1 MRLRSRASFLALAAA
16 AWLLGCARRAEAPDA
31 ALTLE
36 DLGVLA
42 GGAARVDAF
51 DLQAD
56 AEAAPRLRA
65 RTGAE
70 ARAWDWLAH
79 GFAEAPGG
87 ADAEA
92 LAARSVIE
100 IGDAAALHAL
110 RGAPLAHGAL
120 LVEGGAPRGW
130 SPSACVL
137 PGGARAL
144 AYDNGDAGDYDVLLR
159 EGAGEAMVLAGS
171 AAFEARP
178 SLAADAS
185 GRLWAAWETGPA
197 GWGRSPELH
206 GARGIALAVRER
218 GGDRGE
224 WRAAPALDALLRAA
238 GPGGER
244 YVTAEHP
251 HLVADAGGAI
261 WLFYRAMVEPSEPDA
276 GLRSARTI
284 LWQQRAVVLTA
295 AGWLGPVHLP
305 AGDGPNHPCLTA
317 LALPEGGVLAVYG
330 TDHRREHAASVDSWS
345 HTIARGFALHGARLR
360 APEGAPATAGWPP
373 HRAGRGAP
381 PGTPPPTDPAP
392 DLAAAGFVRLWGD
405 LHRHTEFS
413 RCKMDADG
421 TLHDQWRYALDV
433 AALDFLAVTDHMQ
446 HADPRQW
453 SWQLEMVRSF
463 SLPGRFAALYGLEA
477 ALPSGHRNLIAAE
490 YADAQAF
497 GEILARGGDPAVQ
510 LGARPVLVIP
520 HQIADRQAV
529 FAWRAQDAAHERL
542 VEVFQARRG
551 SYESASGPRR
561 TLDAAPDAQWAT
573 DHLARG
579 FRFGFAGSSDHQAVL
594 AAYTAVLARG
604 RGREDVFEA
613 LRARRCYAAS
623 AKIALDVRLGALQLG
638 EEAAVAADAAL
649 TARIAA
655 GAPLAWVE
663 IVRNGA
669 VVRRWEGGADGP
681 RLFLLRT
688 GLTRD
693 AERGLRVGVQ
703 GGRVLRASPWNCEP
717 EDAVRLEEDGGV
729 VADCVVNPLDE
740 DGALLWIEPV
750 AGLPLRVRVALL
762 DGSAEQ
768 ILDAEEV
775 AAGADV
781 FRLGKARVRIEGG
794 RAPLGVER
802 GEFEYA
808 PGDWQAGDWAYL
820 RLQRCDGEA
829 AWTSPFFV
837 TGAPSRLPAE
847 RATPSGQNVEDSE

>member
-1 MRLRSRASFLALAAA
+1 LRRRSRACFSVLAAA
-16 AWLLGCARRAEAPDA
+16 AWLLGCARHAEAPDA
-31 ALTLE
+31 ALTVE

-42 GGAARVDAF
+42 GGATRVDAF
-51 DLQAD
+51 DLQTT
-56 AEAAPRLRA
+56 AEGAPRLRA
-65 RTGAE
+65 RTDAE
-70 ARAWDWLAH
+70 ARAWDWRAH
-79 GFAEAPGG
+79 GFTEASGG
-87 ADAEA
+87 ADAAA

-120 LVEGGAPRGW
+120 LVEDGAPRGW
-130 SPSACVL
+130 SPSGCVL

-159 EGAGEAMVLAGS
+159 EGAGAALVLAGA
-171 AAFEARP
+171 AAFAARP

-206 GARGIALAVRER
+206 GARSISLAVRNG
-218 GGDRGE
+218 GGDPGE
-224 WRAAPALDALLRAA
+224 WRAAPGLDALLRAA
-238 GPGGER
+238 GPGGAR

-251 HLVADAGGAI
+251 HLVADAGGAL

-284 LWQQRAVVLTA
+284 LWQQRALVLTA
-295 AGWLGPVHLP
+295 TGWLGPADLP

-330 TDHRREHAASVDSWS
+330 TDHRRAHAATVDSWS
-345 HTIARGFALHGARLR
+345 RTLARGFALHGARLR
-360 APEGAPATAGWPP
+360 APAGAPVTAGWPP
-373 HRAGRGAP
+373 HRTGRSAPAG
-381 PGTPPPTDPAP
+381 PPPPADPAP
-392 DLAAAGFVRLWGD
+392 ELVAEGFVRLWGD

-446 HADPRQW
+446 HADPREW

-463 SLPGRFAALYGLEA
+463 SVPGRFATLYGLEA

-490 YADAQAF
+490 YADALAF
-497 GEILARGGDPAVQ
+497 GEILARGGDPAEQ

-520 HQIADRQAV
+520 HQLADRQAV

-551 SYESASGPRR
+551 AYESASGPRR
-561 TLDAAPDAQWAT
+561 TLDAAPSALWAT

-604 RGREDVFEA
+604 RGRAEVFEA

-623 AKIALDVRLGALQLG
+623 AKLALDVRLGALQLG
-638 EEAAVAADAAL
+638 EEGAVPADAAL
-649 TARIAA
+649 IARIAA

-669 VVRRWEGGADGP
+669 VARRWEGGADGP
-681 RLFLLRT
+681 RLFLLRS

-693 AERGLRVGVQ
+693 AERGLRVSVQ
-703 GGRVLRASPWNCEP
+703 GGRVLRAEPWHCEP
-717 EDAVRLEEDGGV
+717 DDTLRSDADGAIA
-729 VADCVVNPLDE
+729 ADWVVNPLDE
-740 DGALLWIEPV
+740 DGVLLWIEPA
-750 AGLPLRVRVALL
+750 AGEALRVRVTLP
-762 DGSAEQ
+762 DGSAEK
-768 ILDAEEV
+768 ILDAEDV
-775 AAGADV
+775 AAGAEV
-781 FRLGKARVRIEGG
+781 FRLGKARVGLEGG

-808 PGDWQAGDWAYL
+808 PGDWQAGDWVYL

-837 TGAPSRLPAE
+837 TG
-847 RATPSGQNVEDSE
+847 N